1 MSRRTRIERAS
12 GRRYPA
18 RRDAGRA
25 AVAAALMWTAGCASL
40 FGIDEPNVVS
50 ADGSSDAPGSQ
61 VTDADPDMRAA
72 DAGSEMRVAADT
84 GGSEMRVADVGPEAD
99 APENEADATGP
110 NLITNGDFSM
120 GMSDW
125 VPKPMADG
133 TLTILPGPP
142 KQLCVAVPSGE
153 MVVLAWTP
161 GVMLSPGATYTFT
174 YSAMATPAVT
184 VDAKVGHSSSP
195 YTADFETQS
204 GSDAIS
210 TSFNTF
216 VHSFTAPTSPV
227 ETSAGI
233 AFGIPQAGNVGAAE
247 TVCFEEVSLVLQN

>member
-1 MSRRTRIERAS
+1 VCTA
-12 GRRYPA
+12 
-18 RRDAGRA
+18 
-25 AVAAALMWTAGCASL
+25 AGCASL

-61 VTDADPDMRAA
+61 VTDADPDMRTA
-72 DAGSEMRVAADT
+72 DVGSKMRVSDT
-84 GGSEMRVADVGPEAD
+84 GGSDMRVADAGPEVD

-120 GMSDW
+120 GTSDW
-125 VPKPMADG
+125 VPMPIADG
-133 TLTILPGPP
+133 TLATHPGPP
-142 KQLCVAVPSGE
+142 PQLCVAVPSGE

-195 YTADFETQS
+195 YTADFETPS
-204 GSDAIS
+204 GSDAVS

-233 AFGIPQAGNVGAAE
+233 AFGIPQTGNVGAAE

>member
-12 GRRYPA
+12 GRRYPT

-25 AVAAALMWTAGCASL
+25 AVAAALVCTAGCASL

-50 ADGSSDAPGSQ
+50 ADSGSDAPGSQ
-61 VTDADPDMRAA
+61 VSDADPDMRAA
-72 DAGSEMRVAADT
+72 DAGSERRVADA
-84 GGSEMRVADVGPEAD
+84 GSEMRVADAGPEVD

-120 GMSDW
+120 GTSYW
-125 VPKPMADG
+125 VPMPMADG
-133 TLTILPGPP
+133 MLATHSGPP
-142 KQLCVAVPSGE
+142 PQLCVAVPSGE

-161 GVMLSPGATYTFT
+161 GVMLSSGATYTFT

-204 GSDAIS
+204 GSDAVS
-210 TSFNTF
+210 TSFSTF
-216 VHSFTAPTSPV
+216 VHSFTAPTNPV

>member
-25 AVAAALMWTAGCASL
+25 AVAAALVCTAGCASL

-50 ADGSSDAPGSQ
+50 ADSGSDAPGSQ
-61 VTDADPDMRAA
+61 VSDADPDMRAA
-72 DAGSEMRVAADT
+72 DAGSERRVADA
-84 GGSEMRVADVGPEAD
+84 GSEMRVADAGPEVD

-110 NLITNGDFSM
+110 TLITNGDFSM
-120 GMSDW
+120 GTSYW
-125 VPKPMADG
+125 VPMPMADG
-133 TLTILPGPP
+133 MLATHSGPP
-142 KQLCVAVPSGE
+142 PQLCVAVPSGE

-216 VHSFTAPTSPV
+216 VHSFTAPTNPV

-233 AFGIPQAGNVGAAE
+233 AFGIPQTGNVGAAE